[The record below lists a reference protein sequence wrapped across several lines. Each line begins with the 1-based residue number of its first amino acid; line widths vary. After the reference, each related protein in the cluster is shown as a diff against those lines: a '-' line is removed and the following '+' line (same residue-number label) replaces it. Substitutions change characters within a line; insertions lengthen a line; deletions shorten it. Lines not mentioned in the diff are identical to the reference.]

1 MLSLLDPKIWLAFLL
16 AVGLSFAVGH
26 HKGYA
31 QSEAEQAIAIAE
43 ANAQA
48 RQVEQVMTT
57 KLNETATKLKK
68 ENDVAKSQIT
78 TLRNDVASGAVRLS
92 IATQASV
99 STTSDTAPTC
109 GNKQARAELDPAA
122 ANTLISIAADGDEA
136 IRKLNS
142 CIDSYN
148 QVRIK

>member
-48 RQVEQVMTT
+48 RRETG
-57 KLNETATKLKK
+57 KLM
-68 ENDVAKSQIT
+68 
-78 TLRNDVASGAVRLS
+78 RGR
-92 IATQASV
+92 
-99 STTSDTAPTC
+99 
-109 GNKQARAELDPAA
+109 
-122 ANTLISIAADGDEA
+122 
-136 IRKLNS
+136 
-142 CIDSYN
+142 
-148 QVRIK
+148 